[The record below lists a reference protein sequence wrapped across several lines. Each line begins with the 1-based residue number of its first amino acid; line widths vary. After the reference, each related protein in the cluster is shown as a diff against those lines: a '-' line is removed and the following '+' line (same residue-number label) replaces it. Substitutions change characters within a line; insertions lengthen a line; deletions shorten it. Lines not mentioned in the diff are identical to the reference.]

1 MIYFIQEVG
10 LLRNRVKIGFTD
22 DLKSRLGGIRGDSPS
37 PVKVLL
43 VLSGDR
49 KTEAI
54 YHEYFARYRLH
65 REWFKFG
72 RKLRLFIR
80 ANRNLSF
87 VPCEKQ
93 EGIKP
98 TAEPEAEGDSIL
110 DLKVEPEPNEPGE
123 DEQTI
128 IDAVDHVRNEAGKI
142 VFSRVTSRLGWT
154 ATGPN
159 NQRIKTVLDKWNVEP
174 EPEPEPEPNEEELA
188 VIEAFVTIKNSPK
201 FSWRKATKLA
211 YGPGK
216 FGDGPN
222 EKMRGTLDKFGIDY
236 SQ

>member
-110 DLKVEPEPNEPGE
+110 DLKVEPAPEPAPGPDE
-123 DEQTI
+123 DELS
-128 IDAVDHVRNEAGKI
+128 AI
-142 VFSRVTSRLGWT
+142 V
-154 ATGPN
+154 
-159 NQRIKTVLDKWNVEP
+159 
-174 EPEPEPEPNEEELA
+174 
-188 VIEAFVTIKNSPK
+188 AFVTIKNSPK